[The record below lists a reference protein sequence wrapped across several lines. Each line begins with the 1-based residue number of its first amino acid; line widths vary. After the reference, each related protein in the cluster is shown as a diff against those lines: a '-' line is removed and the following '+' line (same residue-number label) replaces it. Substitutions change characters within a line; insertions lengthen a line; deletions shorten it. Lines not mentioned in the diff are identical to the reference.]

1 MRFTVTNFRRLKG
14 DYELREKHKIER
26 RRSIQKAAADEEAA
40 SVPLKLE
47 EGKFVDLTVE
57 AKVDAAVFAASA
69 SSTVARDDVSRTPET
84 LCSLLSKDWTT
95 RHGVAWHQ
103 GDGID

>member
-1 MRFTVTNFRRLKG
+1 MRFTITNFRRLQG

-26 RRSIQKAAADEEAA
+26 RRSAQKAAADEEAA

-57 AKVDAAVFAASA
+57 AEVDAAVSAASA
-69 SSTVARDDVSRTPET
+69 SSTVARDDVSRMPET

-95 RHGVAWHQ
+95 RHGVAWH
-103 GDGID
+103 

>member
-1 MRFTVTNFRRLKG
+1 M
-14 DYELREKHKIER
+14 
-26 RRSIQKAAADEEAA
+26 
-40 SVPLKLE
+40 PLKLE

-57 AKVDAAVFAASA
+57 AEEEDAAVNAASA